1 MAVRGK
7 DRGRRRGC
15 AGELGGGVEE
25 QHPAGWH
32 GGQLL
37 KALFPR
43 WALPPTSLDSL
54 VRGRERMSNA
64 SPC

>member
-1 MAVRGK
+1 MQEKVAVRGK

-32 GGQLL
+32 GG
-37 KALFPR
+37 AAAEGTFPK
-43 WALPPTSLDSL
+43 
-54 VRGRERMSNA
+54 VGFA
-64 SPC
+64 SHLT